1 MRILFLSTLLPGL
14 RRTGSEVATQGFV
27 DALRGADHEVVLLAY
42 RRVGTDPPMAEDDV
56 AAADRHIETL
66 GAGARPALWM
76 LRAIATRR
84 PYSVAKYVGGA
95 YRSAMDEAFARLR
108 PELIV
113 LDHAQMGW
121 LMPAGGWEVPTVYL
135 AHNVEHALHDEL
147 SAHGG
152 PRAWAHR
159 REARRIREV
168 ETAILKRAS
177 ALWTLSQT
185 DADVLGALAPDLPL
199 RAFDIP
205 PVTVPDGP
213 GKAVH
218 DVVTLG
224 GWHWKPNA
232 AGLRWFVDEVGPHL
246 EGRGIDVVVGGHS
259 GEEIVGDR
267 AGVRAVG
274 PVPDALEFLQ
284 SARLVAVPSTAGAGV
299 QVKTLD
305 AIASG
310 RRVVA
315 TSTAM
320 RGIADPPETVRTAD
334 DPAEFAEA
342 IVSGLDGDLDQQAG
356 ERARAWAAERTA
368 RFRTNVNE
376 AAAEAARAA

>member
-27 DALRGADHEVVLLAY
+27 DALRSGGHEVVLLGY
-42 RRVGTDPPMAEDDV
+42 RRVGTDPPRAESDV

-76 LRAIATRR
+76 LRAVATRR
-84 PYSVAKYVGGA
+84 PYSVAKYVGRA
-95 YRSAMDEAFARLR
+95 YRRAMDEAFARLE
-108 PELIV
+108 PELVV

-121 LMPAGGWEVPTVYL
+121 LVPCRGWNVPTAYL

-147 SAHGG
+147 SSHGG

-159 REARRIREV
+159 REAQRIQQV
-168 ETAILKRAS
+168 ERAILERVNT
-177 ALWTLSQT
+177 LWTLSRT
-185 DADVLGALAPDLPL
+185 DAEGLATLAPGRPA
-199 RAFDIP
+199 RVFDVP
-205 PVTVPDGP
+205 PVAVPGAPGP
-213 GKAVH
+213 AVH
-218 DVVTLG
+218 DVATLG

-232 AGLRWFVDEVGPHL
+232 AGLRWFVDEVAPHL
-246 EGRGIDVVVGGHS
+246 EGHGLDVVVGGHS

-267 AGVRAVG
+267 AGLKAIG
-274 PVPDALEFLQ
+274 SVPDALEFLQ

-320 RGIADPPETVRTAD
+320 RGIANPPGTVQTAD
-334 DPAEFAEA
+334 DPAEFADA
-342 IVSGLDGDLDQQAG
+342 IVKGLEGDLGQQAS
-356 ERARAWAAERTA
+356 EDARAWAAERTA
-368 RFRTNVNE
+368 RFGADVN
-376 AAAEAARAA
+376 AAAEEARAG